1 MDIKKIKAKQKLRLP
16 LTQEEKTFVI
26 LYMTCVQLYGVLK

>member
-16 LTQEEKTFVI
+16 LTPKEKAFII
-26 LYMTCVQLYGVLK
+26 LFGVKNE